1 MKSAFL
7 TVKLLTGGPDATLET
22 LQSEFKRFEE
32 EGDSEGERLFR
43 LFSTRKRWQ
52 ELPEAL
58 LRELS
63 ERLNTVKNI
72 ADFIHLSERHR
83 LETAEY
89 RTVAENSIQST
100 LEDPIGTMR
109 DVAAILTRNYP
120 ELGTSRQQG
129 DVETARRIAMVIAP
143 ENSRALERPAEG

>member
-1 MKSAFL
+1 MDAMSVFR
-7 TVKLLTGGPDATLET
+7 TVKLLFGGPDATLGT
-22 LQSEFKRFEE
+22 LQSEYRRFEA

-43 LFSTRKRWQ
+43 LFSTRRGWQ

-63 ERLNTVKNI
+63 ERLNTVENI

-83 LETAEY
+83 LETVDY
-89 RTVAENSIQST
+89 RTVAENSIKSA
-100 LEDPIGTMR
+100 LEDASGAMR
-109 DVAAILTRNYP
+109 NVAAILTRHYP

-129 DVETARRIAMVIAP
+129 DVETAQRIAVVIAT
-143 ENSRALERPAEG
+143 ENSLTNPE